1 MFLAL
6 IVSSAG
12 FALGQLG
19 VLLAQTSTPTG
30 QDLGPW
36 VSAAGAAAAVS
47 GMVYIAKMM
56 ADGKLV
62 ARDPAAVESRLMS
75 IAERANQL
83 TADSHQRES
92 TYIEVI
98 RGRP

>member
-1 MFLAL
+1 MFPAL
-6 IVSSAG
+6 IVSTAG
-12 FALGQLG
+12 FAVGQLG
-19 VLLAQTSTPTG
+19 VLLEQTSTPTG

-56 ADGKLV
+56 ADGRLV
-62 ARDPAAVESRLMS
+62 ARDPAAVETKLTNLTETSQ
-75 IAERANQL
+75 QL
-83 TADSHQRES
+83 VADAHQRES
-92 TYIEVI
+92 IYVDVI